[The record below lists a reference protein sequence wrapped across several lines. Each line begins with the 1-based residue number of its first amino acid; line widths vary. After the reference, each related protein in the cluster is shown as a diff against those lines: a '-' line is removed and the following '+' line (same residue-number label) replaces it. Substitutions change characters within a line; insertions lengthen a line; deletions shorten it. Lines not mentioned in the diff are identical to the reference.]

1 MKQHAKHGAA
11 LAALAL
17 LLAVPAGAFSATL
30 ASQEPG
36 TDTAGPCSA
45 PEPHCMQE
53 APGSASGQQV
63 ISQLQ
68 RALAARDYYQGLVDG
83 VAGEQ
88 TAQAIFL
95 FQMDCELPLT
105 GSLNARILKLLHI
118 PSPAWLTE

>member
-1 MKQHAKHGAA
+1 
-11 LAALAL
+11 
-17 LLAVPAGAFSATL
+17 
-30 ASQEPG
+30 
-36 TDTAGPCSA
+36 
-45 PEPHCMQE
+45 MQE

-105 GSLNARILKLLHI
+105 GSLNARILKLLH
-118 PSPAWLTE
+118 PQPCLVNRMTPRLDPPCTTYSSHRLPAAGLQSTAP